1 MLQFYIVYVLA
12 ISSEE
17 EIKRKIPLEL
27 AIIPM
32 ILYLFSVLGS
42 YAVDK
47 IFMKIGRKK
56 TLVIALLLVI
66 AADVILIVS
75 HLKFEFS

>member
-1 MLQFYIVYVLA
+1 MLQFYIVYVLE

-17 EIKRKIPLEL
+17 EIKKKIPLEL

-42 YAVDK
+42 FSVDK
-47 IFMKIGRKK
+47 IFLKIGRKK
-56 TLVIALLLVI
+56 TLVIAVVLIIV
-66 AADVILIVS
+66 ADVFLFVRFIN
-75 HLKFEFS
+75 